1 MQAIVKAKKIGGS
14 IGVIIPKQI
23 VKKEH
28 INVEDTLEIKV
39 ERKDNL
45 NSLWG
50 ILKDVKMPTQK
61 IMNIIDEGEDIE

>member
-1 MQAIVKAKKIGGS
+1 MQAIVKTKKIGGS
-14 IGVIIPKQI
+14 VGVIIPKEI

-28 INVEDTLEIKV
+28 IRAEDTIEIKV

-50 ILKDVKMPTQK
+50 ILKDVKMQTQK
-61 IMNIIDEGEDIE
+61 VMDITDEGEDIG